1 MMFITG
7 ILPVSVKI
15 NYVQSQSVVIVGT
28 DQEMQHQVL
37 ERIVYMCVDD
47 NVLVKIAII
56 ILNFHNSPI
65 FERTVSDNSVGS
77 PLHC

>member
-7 ILPVSVKI
+7 ILPVLVKI
-15 NYVQSQSVVIVGT
+15 NCVQSQSVVIVGT

-47 NVLVKIAII
+47 NVIVKIAII
-56 ILNFHNSPI
+56 IFFITHQHLN
-65 FERTVSDNSVGS
+65 E
-77 PLHC
+77 L

>member
-1 MMFITG
+1 MFITG
-7 ILPVSVKI
+7 ILPVLVKI

-37 ERIVYMCVDD
+37 ERIVYMCMDD
-47 NVLVKIAII
+47 NALVKIAII
-56 ILNFHNSPI
+56 NIFNFHNSPT